1 MFEFGRCVT
10 PLKGILSVF
19 ICAAL
24 SQFCLAKTVSVK
36 SPDGLLKVEVSDEGG
51 NASYAVDFKNKRV
64 IESSPLG
71 LVLDS
76 GDFKSDMAIKSSE
89 VSDIRE
95 TYSQTKIKKS
105 KVNYAA
111 KEMRVSFSAGKKGN
125 FDVIFRVSNNNI
137 AFRYFIPKQGETACA
152 RVMSENTGF
161 KFPQGTKTFMSP
173 QMPPMTGWK
182 RSTPSYEAPYHFE
195 GELGRISDS
204 RNGWILPALFKVASD
219 AWVLVSETGVDSNYC
234 ACKLG
239 DADENKIYRIAF
251 PNPAENNGNGTV
263 EPAFSLPGYTPW
275 RTITVGDTLK
285 PIVETTVTWDV
296 VKPLYKS
303 KNNYKFGRS
312 TWSWIVWQDPSMNW
326 NDQVKFIDLASE
338 MGFEYILIDAGWDV
352 NIGYEKMRE
361 LIKYANSK
369 NVDVLLWYSSSG
381 YWNDISQTPVNK
393 MDNTIIRKR
402 EMRWLKD
409 ANVKGIKVD
418 FFGGDKQ
425 ETMRLYEQ
433 ILSDADDCG
442 LMVFF
447 HGTTMPRGWE
457 RMYPNYVGSE
467 AVIASEALIF
477 GQWAC
482 DNMSYFAS
490 MHPFIRNATGC
501 MEFGGTFMNKRLNR
515 NNDGG
520 SVRKTSD
527 VAELAISILFQ
538 NPIQALAITPN
549 NLEDAP
555 KICMD
560 FLRELPTTW
569 DDTLFIDGYP
579 GKYSVLAR
587 RNGKI
592 WYVAGV
598 SANSEDLN
606 LKLNLP
612 MLKGRKVMFYSDG
625 EDRSAQLKE
634 IRVPL
639 NGVLEVPLKRDGGFV
654 IKSK

>member
-1 MFEFGRCVT
+1 MKVLSTKKIALAASALGLFAQ
-10 PLKGILSVF
+10 ILTAGS
-19 ICAAL
+19 
-24 SQFCLAKTVSVK
+24 VSVK
-36 SPDGLLKVEVSDEGG
+36 SPDGLLKVEVCDEGG
-51 NASYAVDFKNKRV
+51 SAYYSVSFKGKTLLEN
-64 IESSPLG
+64 SPLG
-71 LVLDS
+71 FVLDS
-76 GDFKSDMAIKSSE
+76 GDFKSDLAIKSHKLR
-89 VSDIRE
+89 DIKE
-95 TYSQTKIKKS
+95 SYSQAKIKKS
-105 KVNYAA
+105 KIDYAA
-111 KEMRVSFSAGKKGN
+111 RELSVNFSAGGKRE
-125 FDVIFRVSNNNI
+125 FSAIFRVSNNNV
-137 AFRYFIPKQGETACA
+137 AFRYFIPKQGDTACA
-152 RVMSENTGF
+152 RVLSENTGF

-173 QMPPMTGWK
+173 QMAPMTGWK
-182 RSTPSYEAPYHFE
+182 RSAPSYEAPYHFE
-195 GELGRISDS
+195 GELGRVSDS
-204 RNGWILPALFKVASD
+204 KNGWIFPALFRVDSTH
-219 AWVLVSETGVDSNYC
+219 WVLLSETGVDGNYC

-239 DADENKIYRIAF
+239 DADEDKVYRIAF

-275 RTITVGDTLK
+275 RTITVGDSLK
-285 PIVETTVTWDV
+285 PIVETTVAWDV
-296 VKPLYKS
+296 VKPLYES
-303 KNNYKFGRS
+303 KQNYKFGRS

-326 NDQVKFIDLASE
+326 DDQVKFIDLASA

-369 NVDVLLWYSSSG
+369 KVDVLLWYSSSG
-381 YWNDISQTPVNK
+381 YWNDIVQTPVNK
-393 MDNTIIRKR
+393 MDNPIIRKR
-402 EMRWLKD
+402 EMKWLKE

-433 ILSDADDCG
+433 ILSDADDFG
-442 LMVFF
+442 IMVFF

-490 MHPFIRNATGC
+490 MHPFVRNATGC

-560 FLRELPTTW
+560 FLRQLPTTW
-569 DDTLFIDGYP
+569 DDTQFIDGYP
-579 GKYSVLAR
+579 GKYSVIAR
-587 RNGKI
+587 RHDKT

-598 SANSEDLN
+598 SASAENLK

-612 MLKGRKVMFYSDG
+612 MLKGRKVLLYSDG
-625 EDRSAQLKE
+625 EGEDRAPQVKE
-634 IRVPL
+634 IRIPL
-639 NGVLEVPLKRDGGFV
+639 GGTLELPLERDGGFV
-654 IKSK
+654 IKGR

>member
-1 MFEFGRCVT
+1 MKLLGT
-10 PLKGILSVF
+10 KKIALAASVF
-19 ICAAL
+19 GLFAQILTAGN
-24 SQFCLAKTVSVK
+24 VSVK
-36 SPDGLLKVEVSDEGG
+36 SPDGLLKLELNDEGG
-51 NASYAVDFKNKRV
+51 SATYSISFKGKTLLEN
-64 IESSPLG
+64 SPLG
-71 LVLDS
+71 FVLDS
-76 GDFKSDMAIKSSE
+76 GDFKSGLSIKSHKIR
-89 VSDIRE
+89 DIKE
-95 TYSQTKIKKS
+95 SYKQDKIKKS
-105 KVNYAA
+105 DIEYNARELSVD
-111 KEMRVSFSAGKKGN
+111 FSAGDKRE
-125 FDVIFRVSNNNI
+125 FSAIFRVSNNNV

-152 RVMSENTGF
+152 RVLSEITGF

-182 RSTPSYEAPYHFE
+182 RSTPSYESPYHFE
-195 GELGRISDS
+195 GELGRRSDS
-204 RNGWILPALFKVASD
+204 GNGWIFPALFKVGSSH
-219 AWVLVSETGVDSNYC
+219 WVLLSETGVDSNYC

-239 DADENKIYRIAF
+239 DADEDKIYRIAF

-275 RTITVGDTLK
+275 RTITVGDSLK
-285 PIVETTVTWDV
+285 PIVETTVAWDV

-303 KNNYKFGRS
+303 DKKYKFGRA

-369 NVDVLLWYSSSG
+369 KVDVLLWYSSSG
-381 YWNDISQTPVNK
+381 YWNDIAQTPVNK
-393 MDNTIIRKR
+393 MDNAIIRKR
-402 EMRWLKD
+402 EMKWLKE

-442 LMVFF
+442 IMVFF

-490 MHPFIRNATGC
+490 IHPFIRNATGC

-527 VAELAISILFQ
+527 VAELAISVLFQ
-538 NPIQALAITPN
+538 NPIQAFAITPN

-560 FLRELPTTW
+560 FLRGVPTTW
-569 DDTLFIDGYP
+569 DDTVYIDGYP
-579 GKYSVLAR
+579 GKYSVIAR
-587 RNGKI
+587 RHGKT

-598 SANSEDLN
+598 SASAEDLK
-606 LKLNLP
+606 LKLKLP
-612 MLKGRKVMFYSDG
+612 MLKGKNVLIYSDG
-625 EDRSAQLKE
+625 EDRSALVKE
-634 IRVPL
+634 ARVPFGGL
-639 NGVLEVPLKRDGGFV
+639 LEIPLKRDGGFV
-654 IKSK
+654 IKSR